1 MPEASLLKNK
11 DALLKQLQN
20 FCLVHPRCDLII
32 LPETCLGSPVSKD
45 WHKED
50 NATTNIFIQ
59 DLKKISAKHHVCL
72 YGSVRI
78 QKNHKTFNQAFWI
91 DGAKKVLTYNKKH
104 LFKYGEEHKRYTAG
118 KQICVWKTRLGNIAP
133 LICYDLRFP
142 EMMRKQVFQ
151 KADIVLICAQWPEER
166 IDHWTALIKA
176 RAIENQIFVLACNRR
191 GKAGKLNFNGQSLAV
206 SPWGK
211 VLARGTAKN
220 RFISFEVSLKDQKT
234 IRKDYPFLKDATP

>member
-1 MPEASLLKNK
+1 
-11 DALLKQLQN
+11 
-20 FCLVHPRCDLII
+20 
-32 LPETCLGSPVSKD
+32 
-45 WHKED
+45 
-50 NATTNIFIQ
+50 
-59 DLKKISAKHHVCL
+59 
-72 YGSVRI
+72 
-78 QKNHKTFNQAFWI
+78 
-91 DGAKKVLTYNKKH
+91 
-104 LFKYGEEHKRYTAG
+104 
-118 KQICVWKTRLGNIAP
+118 
-133 LICYDLRFP
+133 
-142 EMMRKQVFQ
+142 MMRKQVFQ